1 MNRMNQLS
9 SHLCYQHVGIH
20 ILTVLKEHSIKTKLE
35 YVNESEKDTFKILT
49 KQGFTVRLR

>member
-1 MNRMNQLS
+1 MNQLS